1 MYFRKL
7 FETMAILGQ
16 IRKRSIFLI
25 LVIGMALFAF
35 VISGVFTSNGGF
47 DSNKP
52 IGEINGEEIDFEIF
66 NSMVEQSQ
74 AVYGLNT
81 IKAVNLAWEQGLQN
95 QILIQ
100 ELEKLGIDAGKNQ
113 LEQIISQDQSIAL
126 NPIFQ
131 NEIGLFDFNLFSNY
145 ITQLKSTNPSLYNSW
160 RLQEENFI
168 TIAKQKIYFDL
179 IRSSIIQTNI
189 ESKIQYHLENDK
201 VNLQYLRIPYENIP
215 DSLFKIKDSEI
226 LSYMKKNKDGY
237 EISESKEIEY
247 IYIQD
252 NASELDINNI
262 ISNLEQLRDGFNQ
275 LNRVTNNVDYVEGFK
290 DTKEISEFIDIYSD
304 ISWDSIYLSRE
315 DLKSDYDDILFGLNI
330 GQVFGPYKDD
340 NFYKISRMVGKKREG
355 NLNKVLLANVV
366 KEIIP
371 SNESSNNN
379 YRKASQVEFD
389 ANNDLP
395 LNQSDVALPINNFES
410 FEEFDEGIPGINNS
424 RQVIKWLYDKGSK
437 VGDVRRFDLAD
448 GYLVAKIIQFNKKRL
463 TNIDKVRDEISKII
477 LNDKKFSYLKN
488 KYKST
493 IDIESIAIENNIDV
507 ENASAVTQS
516 DPILV
521 GAGPEPYIIGSSF
534 SLMEDETSEL
544 LKGNNGIYIVRLKSK
559 QTAEEFNL
567 SQDITNSSIESE
579 LERMSLLIPDVLES
593 NAEIIDNRSFYY

>member
-1 MYFRKL
+1 
-7 FETMAILGQ
+7 MAILGQ
-16 IRKRSIFLI
+16 IRKRSFFLI

-47 DSNKP
+47 SSNKP
-52 IGEINGEEIDFEIF
+52 IGEINGEEIDFEMF
-66 NSMVEQSQ
+66 NSMVEQAQ
-74 AVYGLNT
+74 VVYGLNT
-81 IKAVNLAWEQGLQN
+81 IQAVNFAWEQGLQS
-95 QILIQ
+95 QILTQ

-145 ITQLKSTNPSLYNSW
+145 IIQLKSTNPSLYNSW

-168 TIAKQKIYFDL
+168 TVAKQKIYFDL

-226 LSYMKKNKDGY
+226 LSYIKRNKDQY

-252 NASELDINNI
+252 TASELDINNI

-304 ISWDSIYLSRE
+304 TSWDSIYVTRE
-315 DLKSDYDDILFGLNI
+315 DINSDYDDILFGLNI
-330 GQVFGPYKDD
+330 GQVFGPYKDE
-340 NFYKISRMVGKKREG
+340 NFYKISKMVGKKREG
-355 NLNKVLLANVV
+355 NLNKVLLANVA

-379 YRKASQVEFD
+379 YRKASQAEFD

-395 LNQSDVALPINNFES
+395 LNQSNVDIAINNFES

-424 RQVIKWLYDKGSK
+424 RQIIKWLYDKGSK

-448 GYLVAKIIQFNKKRL
+448 GYIVAKIIQFNKKRL
-463 TNIDKVRDEISKII
+463 TNIDNVRDEISEII

-493 IDIESIAIENNIDV
+493 IDIESIAIENNIEL

-544 LKGNNGIYIVRLKSK
+544 LKGNNGIYVIRLKSK

-567 SQDITNSSIESE
+567 VQDKTNPSIDSE
-579 LERMSLLIPDVLES
+579 LERMSLLIPEILES
-593 NAEIIDNRSFYY
+593 NSEIVDNRSFYY

>member
-1 MYFRKL
+1 
-7 FETMAILGQ
+7 MAILGQ
-16 IRKRSIFLI
+16 IRKRSFFLI

-47 DSNKP
+47 GSNKP
-52 IGEINGEEIDFEIF
+52 IGEINGEEIDFEMF
-66 NSMVEQSQ
+66 NSMVEQAQ
-74 AVYGLNT
+74 VVYGLNT

-95 QILIQ
+95 QILTQ

-168 TIAKQKIYFDL
+168 TVAKQKIYFDL

-226 LSYMKKNKDGY
+226 LSYMKKNKDQY

-247 IYIQD
+247 IYIED
-252 NASELDINNI
+252 TASDLDINNI

-304 ISWDSIYLSRE
+304 ISWDSIYVTRE
-315 DLKSDYDDILFGLNI
+315 DINSDYDDILFGLNI
-330 GQVFGPYKDD
+330 GQVFGPYKDE

-355 NLNKVLLANVV
+355 NLNKVLLANVA

-379 YRKASQVEFD
+379 YRKASQAEFD

-395 LNQSDVALPINNFES
+395 LNQSNVDIAINNFES

-424 RQVIKWLYDKGSK
+424 RQIIKWLYDKGSK

-448 GYLVAKIIQFNKKRL
+448 GYFVAKIIQFNKKRL
-463 TNIDKVRDEISKII
+463 TNIDNVRDEISETI

-493 IDIESIAIENNIDV
+493 IDIESIAIENNIEV

-544 LKGNNGIYIVRLKSK
+544 LKGNNGIYIIRLKSK

-567 SQDITNSSIESE
+567 VQDKTNPSINSE
-579 LERMSLLIPDVLES
+579 LERMSLLIPEILES
-593 NAEIIDNRSFYY
+593 NAEIVDNRNFYY

>member
-1 MYFRKL
+1 
-7 FETMAILGQ
+7 MAILGQ

-47 DSNKP
+47 GSNKP
-52 IGEINGEEIDFEIF
+52 IGEINGEEIDFEMF
-66 NSMVEQSQ
+66 NSMVEQAQ
-74 AVYGLNT
+74 VVYGLNT
-81 IKAVNLAWEQGLQN
+81 IKAVNFAWEQGLQN
-95 QILIQ
+95 QILTQ

-126 NPIFQ
+126 NPIFL
-131 NEIGLFDFNLFSNY
+131 NEIGIFDFNLFSNY
-145 ITQLKSTNPSLYNSW
+145 ITQLKTSNPSLYNSW

-168 TIAKQKIYFDL
+168 TVAKQKIYFDL
-179 IRSSIIQTNI
+179 IRSSVIQTNI

-201 VNLQYLRIPYENIP
+201 VNLEYLRIPYDNIP

-226 LSYMKKNKDGY
+226 LSYIKKNKDEY

-247 IYIQD
+247 VFIED
-252 NASELDINNI
+252 SASEFDINNI
-262 ISNLEQLRDGFNQ
+262 ITNLEQLRDGFNQ

-290 DTKEISEFIDIYSD
+290 DTKDISEFIDIYSD
-304 ISWDSIYLSRE
+304 ISWDSIYVSRE
-315 DLKSDYDDILFGLNI
+315 DINSDFNDILFGLNI

-379 YRKASQVEFD
+379 YRKASQAEFD
-389 ANNDLP
+389 ANNNLP
-395 LNQSDVALPINNFES
+395 LNQSDVTIAINNFES

-424 RQVIKWLYDKGSK
+424 RQIIKWLYEKGSK

-463 TNIDKVRDEISKII
+463 TNIDNVRDEISEII

-493 IDIESIAIENNIDV
+493 IDIESIAIENNTEI

-534 SLMEDETSEL
+534 SLMEDEISEL

-567 SQDITNSSIESE
+567 SQDITNLSIESE
-579 LERMSLLIPDVLES
+579 LERMSLLIPEVLES
-593 NAEIIDNRSFYY
+593 NSEIVDNRSFYY

>member
-1 MYFRKL
+1 
-7 FETMAILGQ
+7 MAILGQ
-16 IRKRSIFLI
+16 IRKRSFFLI

-47 DSNKP
+47 GSNKP
-52 IGEINGEEIDFEIF
+52 IGEINGEEIDFEMF
-66 NSMVEQSQ
+66 NSMVEQAQ
-74 AVYGLNT
+74 VVYGLNT

-95 QILIQ
+95 QILTQ

-113 LEQIISQDQSIAL
+113 LEQIISQDQSIAS

-168 TIAKQKIYFDL
+168 TVAKQKIYFDL

-215 DSLFKIKDSEI
+215 DSLFQIKDSEI
-226 LSYMKKNKDGY
+226 LSYMKKNKDQY

-252 NASELDINNI
+252 TASEIDINNI

-304 ISWDSIYLSRE
+304 ISWDSIYVTRE
-315 DLKSDYDDILFGLNI
+315 DINSDYDDILFGLNI

-355 NLNKVLLANVV
+355 NLNKVLLANVA

-379 YRKASQVEFD
+379 YRKASQAEFD

-395 LNQSDVALPINNFES
+395 LNQSNAGIPINNFES

-424 RQVIKWLYDKGSK
+424 RQIIKWLYDKDSK

-448 GYLVAKIIQFNKKRL
+448 GYFVAKIIQFNKKRL
-463 TNIDKVRDEISKII
+463 TNIDNVRDEISEII
-477 LNDKKFSYLKN
+477 LNDKKFSFLKN

-493 IDIESIAIENNIDV
+493 IDIESIATENNIEV

-544 LKGNNGIYIVRLKSK
+544 LKGNNGIYIIRLKSK

-567 SQDITNSSIESE
+567 VKDKTNPSIDSE
-579 LERMSLLIPDVLES
+579 LERMSLLIPEILES
-593 NAEIIDNRSFYY
+593 NAEIVDNRNFYY